1 MKHEII
7 MKRISDNLMFYGA
20 TRDIFEKAKNLRQN
34 MTDAEKA
41 LWNRINKNQ
50 LGTRFKAQH
59 PIDIF
64 IVDFYCHKYKLVIE
78 VDGGYHVN
86 NQDYDEGRAAELEK
100 FSIKVIRFLN
110 EEVLNDIDNVI
121 EEIKRHLK

>member
-1 MKHEII
+1 

-86 NQDYDEGRAAELEK
+86 NQDYDEGRTAELEK

>member
-86 NQDYDEGRAAELEK
+86 NQDYDEGRTAELEK